1 MKRESFMED
10 KRIFTRNLV
19 ILFLLLLF
27 PLGVFAQ
34 KVEDK
39 NQNAEKNNEVKKNY
53 IIETE
58 GKKAVF
64 YQTLSW
70 ENVEGILHFEF
81 ELEKKEKNGKWVIID
96 KKKLK
101 KNSLEVS
108 LPAGKYRYRIKV
120 INLLGQVD
128 AVSADRYF
136 DILVA
141 YQPETSSVSP
151 AAIYFDEEYSD
162 VVSLSGKNFRE
173 ETTFALK
180 KEGGAPIFGKIL
192 EISPDGTKAKIS
204 FNMLRINPGQY
215 EFVVT
220 DPSGLKD
227 SKQKMIFKF
236 QKPIDIFLCAGYAFT
251 GFAGN
256 KVFKEYFNRDFAALG
271 GLMRFTLLPIKRY
284 YGNFGVN
291 LTFSG
296 MSLNSKK
303 EFYRMDTGFFL
314 TQINA
319 AYIYPIIKK
328 RLNFDVHMGMGI
340 AFLTNFVKYTTVD
353 IESSKYWYGGITL
366 NAGTAFQIY
375 MYKKLYI
382 ECNLDHVFTFRKGFP
397 NNNGFPIYIIQ
408 PSLSIGWEF

>member
-1 MKRESFMED
+1 MED
-10 KRIFTRNLV
+10 KRIFIRNLV
-19 ILFLLLLF
+19 ILFLLLF
-27 PLGVFAQ
+27 SLGAFAQ
-34 KVEDK
+34 KVE
-39 NQNAEKNNEVKKNY
+39 ETNEVKKNY

-58 GKKAVF
+58 GKKTVF

-81 ELEKKEKNGKWVIID
+81 ELEKKEKNGKWVVVD

-101 KNSLEVS
+101 QNSLEVS

-236 QKPIDIFLCAGYAFT
+236 QKPIDIFLSGGYAFN

-256 KVFKEYFNRDFAALG
+256 KLFKEYFGKNFAALSG
-271 GLMRFTLLPIKRY
+271 VLRFSLVPIKRS
-284 YGNFGVN
+284 YGNFGFN
-291 LTFSG
+291 LTGSG
-296 MSLNSKK
+296 MYLRKK
-303 EFYRMDTGFFL
+303 DPDYTLSAGLLLTGI
-314 TQINA
+314 QA
-319 AYIYPIIKK
+319 VYMKSIIRH
-328 RLNFDVHMGMGI
+328 RLNFDAHLG
-340 AFLTNFVKYTTVD
+340 F
-353 IESSKYWYGGITL
+353 
-366 NAGTAFQIY
+366 GTAFMVNTQFVFSGFESPKSWY
-375 MYKKLYI
+375 WGLTMNLGTALQVYVYKKLYI
-382 ECNLDHVFTFRKGFP
+382 EVNLDHIIPFRKGFP
-397 NNNGFPIYIIQ
+397 KYIVQ
-408 PSLSIGWEF
+408 PSLSVGWEF

>member
-1 MKRESFMED
+1 MED
-10 KRIFTRNLV
+10 KRIFIRNLV

-27 PLGVFAQ
+27 PLGAFAQ
-34 KVEDK
+34 KVE
-39 NQNAEKNNEVKKNY
+39 ETNEVKKNY

-58 GKKAVF
+58 GKKTVF

-101 KNSLEVS
+101 KNSLDVS
-108 LPAGKYRYRIKV
+108 LPAGKYRYRVKV

-151 AAIYFDEEYSD
+151 DAIYFDEEYSD
-162 VVSLSGKNFRE
+162 IVNITGKHFRE
-173 ETTFALK
+173 ETTFALQ
-180 KEGGAPIFGKIL
+180 KEGGAPIFGKIV
-192 EISPDGTKAKIS
+192 EINPDGTKAKIS

-236 QKPIDIFLCAGYAFT
+236 QKPVDIFLSGGYAFN
-251 GFAGN
+251 GFVGN
-256 KVFKEYFNRDFAALG
+256 KLFKEYFGKNFAALSG
-271 GLMRFTLLPIKRY
+271 ILRFSLVPIKRS
-284 YGNFGVN
+284 YGNFGFN
-291 LTFSG
+291 LTGSG
-296 MSLNSKK
+296 MYLRKK
-303 EFYRMDTGFFL
+303 DPDYTLSAGLLLTGI
-314 TQINA
+314 QA
-319 AYIYPIIKK
+319 VYMKSIIRH
-328 RLNFDVHMGMGI
+328 RLNFDAHLG
-340 AFLTNFVKYTTVD
+340 F
-353 IESSKYWYGGITL
+353 
-366 NAGTAFQIY
+366 GTAFMVNTQFVFSGFESPKSWY
-375 MYKKLYI
+375 WGLTMNLGTALQVYVYKKLYI
-382 ECNLDHVFTFRKGFP
+382 EVNLDHIIPFRKGFP
-397 NNNGFPIYIIQ
+397 KYIVQ
-408 PSLSIGWEF
+408 PSLSVGWEF

>member
-1 MKRESFMED
+1 MED
-10 KRIFTRNLV
+10 KRVFIRNLV
-19 ILFLLLLF
+19 ILFLLFLF
-27 PLGVFAQ
+27 SLGAFAQ
-34 KVEDK
+34 KVE
-39 NQNAEKNNEVKKNY
+39 ETNEVKKNY

-58 GKKAVF
+58 GKKTVF

-81 ELEKKEKNGKWVIID
+81 ELEKKEKNGKWVIVD

-101 KNSLEVS
+101 KNFLDVS
-108 LPAGKYRYRIKV
+108 LSHGNYRYRIKV

-162 VVSLSGKNFRE
+162 VVSLSGKHFRE

-180 KEGGAPIFGKIL
+180 KEGGSPIFGKIV
-192 EISPDGTKAKIS
+192 EINPDGTKAKIS

-236 QKPIDIFLCAGYAFT
+236 QKPIDIFLSGGYAFN

-256 KVFKEYFNRDFAALG
+256 KLFKEYFGKNFAALSG
-271 GLMRFTLLPIKRY
+271 VLRFSLVPIKRS
-284 YGNFGVN
+284 YGNFGFN
-291 LTFSG
+291 LTGSG
-296 MSLNSKK
+296 MYLRKK
-303 EFYRMDTGFFL
+303 DSDYTLSAGLLLTGI
-314 TQINA
+314 QA
-319 AYIYPIIKK
+319 VYMKPIIRH
-328 RLNFDVHMGMGI
+328 RLNFDAHLG
-340 AFLTNFVKYTTVD
+340 F
-353 IESSKYWYGGITL
+353 
-366 NAGTAFQIY
+366 GTAFMVNTQFVFSGFESPKSWY
-375 MYKKLYI
+375 WGLTMNLGTALQVYVYKKLYI
-382 ECNLDHVFTFRKGFP
+382 EVNLDHIIPFRKGFP
-397 NNNGFPIYIIQ
+397 KYIVQ
-408 PSLSIGWEF
+408 PSLSVGWEF

>member
-1 MKRESFMED
+1 MED
-10 KRIFTRNLV
+10 KRIFIRNLV

-34 KVEDK
+34 KVE
-39 NQNAEKNNEVKKNY
+39 ETNEVKKNY

-58 GKKAVF
+58 GKKTVF

-81 ELEKKEKNGKWVIID
+81 ELEKKEKNGKWLVVD

-101 KNSLEVS
+101 QNSLEVS

-151 AAIYFDEEYSD
+151 DAIYFDEEYSD

-180 KEGGAPIFGKIL
+180 KEGGSPIFGKIL

-236 QKPIDIFLCAGYAFT
+236 QKPVDIFLSGGYAFN

-256 KVFKEYFNRDFAALG
+256 KVFKEYFGKDFAALSG
-271 GLMRFTLLPIKRY
+271 VLRFSLVPIKRS
-284 YGNFGVN
+284 YGNFGFN
-291 LTFSG
+291 LTGSG
-296 MSLNSKK
+296 MYLRKK
-303 EFYRMDTGFFL
+303 DPDYTLSAGLLLTGI
-314 TQINA
+314 QA
-319 AYIYPIIKK
+319 VYMKPIIRH
-328 RLNFDVHMGMGI
+328 RLNFDAHLG
-340 AFLTNFVKYTTVD
+340 F
-353 IESSKYWYGGITL
+353 
-366 NAGTAFQIY
+366 GTAFMVNTQFVFGDSNFKSDRAWY
-375 MYKKLYI
+375 WGLTMNLGTALQVYVYKKLYI
-382 ECNLDHVFTFRKGFP
+382 EVNVDHIIPFRKSFP
-397 NNNGFPIYIIQ
+397 KYIVQ
-408 PSLSIGWEF
+408 PSLSVGWEF

>member
-1 MKRESFMED
+1 MED
-10 KRIFTRNLV
+10 KRIFIRNLV

-27 PLGVFAQ
+27 PLGAFAQ
-34 KVEDK
+34 KVE
-39 NQNAEKNNEVKKNY
+39 ETNEVKKNY

-58 GKKAVF
+58 GKKTVF

-81 ELEKKEKNGKWVIID
+81 ELEKKEKNGKWLVVD

-101 KNSLEVS
+101 QNSLEVS

-162 VVSLSGKNFRE
+162 VVSLSGKHFRE

-180 KEGGAPIFGKIL
+180 KEGGSPIFGKIV
-192 EISPDGTKAKIS
+192 EITPDGTKAKIS

-236 QKPIDIFLCAGYAFT
+236 QKPIDIYLSGGYAFN

-256 KVFKEYFNRDFAALG
+256 KVFKEYFGRDFAALSG
-271 GLMRFTLLPIKRY
+271 VLRFSLVPIKRS
-284 YGNFGVN
+284 YGNFGFN
-291 LTFSG
+291 LTGSG
-296 MSLNSKK
+296 MYLRKK
-303 EFYRMDTGFFL
+303 DSDYTLSAGLFL
-314 TQINA
+314 TGIQA
-319 AYIYPIIKK
+319 VYMKSIIRH
-328 RLNFDVHMGMGI
+328 RLNFDAHLG
-340 AFLTNFVKYTTVD
+340 F
-353 IESSKYWYGGITL
+353 
-366 NAGTAFQIY
+366 GTAFMVNTQFVFSGFESPKSWY
-375 MYKKLYI
+375 WGLTMNLGTALQVYVYKKLYI
-382 ECNLDHVFTFRKGFP
+382 EVNLDHIIPFRKGFP
-397 NNNGFPIYIIQ
+397 KYIVQ
-408 PSLSIGWEF
+408 PSLSVGWEF

>member
-1 MKRESFMED
+1 MED
-10 KRIFTRNLV
+10 KRIFIRNLV

-27 PLGVFAQ
+27 PLGAFAQ
-34 KVEDK
+34 KVE
-39 NQNAEKNNEVKKNY
+39 ETNEVKKNY

-58 GKKAVF
+58 GKKTVF

-81 ELEKKEKNGKWVIID
+81 ELEKKEKNGKWVIVD

-101 KNSLEVS
+101 KNFLDVS
-108 LPAGKYRYRIKV
+108 LSHGNYRYRIKV

-162 VVSLSGKNFRE
+162 VVSLSGKHFRE

-180 KEGGAPIFGKIL
+180 KEGGSPIFGKIV
-192 EISPDGTKAKIS
+192 EINPDGTKAKIS

-236 QKPIDIFLCAGYAFT
+236 QKPIDIFLSGGYAFN

-256 KVFKEYFNRDFAALG
+256 KLFKEYFGKNFAALSG
-271 GLMRFTLLPIKRY
+271 VLRFSLVPIKRS
-284 YGNFGVN
+284 YGNFGFN
-291 LTFSG
+291 LTGSG
-296 MSLNSKK
+296 MYLRKK
-303 EFYRMDTGFFL
+303 DSDYTLSAGLLLAGIQAVYMK
-314 TQINA
+314 
-319 AYIYPIIKK
+319 PIIRH
-328 RLNFDVHMGMGI
+328 RLNFDAHLG
-340 AFLTNFVKYTTVD
+340 F
-353 IESSKYWYGGITL
+353 
-366 NAGTAFQIY
+366 GTAFMVNTQFVFSGFESPKSWY
-375 MYKKLYI
+375 WGLTMNLGTALQVYVYKKLYI
-382 ECNLDHVFTFRKGFP
+382 EVNLDHIIPFRKGFP
-397 NNNGFPIYIIQ
+397 KYIVQ
-408 PSLSIGWEF
+408 PSLSVGWEF

>member
-1 MKRESFMED
+1 MED
-10 KRIFTRNLV
+10 KRIFIRNLV

-27 PLGVFAQ
+27 PLGAFAQ
-34 KVEDK
+34 KVE
-39 NQNAEKNNEVKKNY
+39 ETNEVKKNY

-58 GKKAVF
+58 GKKTVF

-81 ELEKKEKNGKWVIID
+81 ELEKKEKNGKWVIVD

-101 KNSLEVS
+101 QNFLEVS

-151 AAIYFDEEYSD
+151 DAIYFDEEYSD
-162 VVSLSGKNFRE
+162 IVNITGKHFRE
-173 ETTFALK
+173 ETTFALQ
-180 KEGGAPIFGKIL
+180 KEGGAPIFGKIV
-192 EISPDGTKAKIS
+192 EINPDGTKAKIS

-236 QKPIDIFLCAGYAFT
+236 QKPIDIFLSGGYAFN

-256 KVFKEYFNRDFAALG
+256 KLFKEYFGKNFAALSG
-271 GLMRFTLLPIKRY
+271 VLRFSLVPIKRS
-284 YGNFGVN
+284 YGNFGFN
-291 LTFSG
+291 LTGSG
-296 MSLNSKK
+296 MYLRKK
-303 EFYRMDTGFFL
+303 DPDYTLSAGLLLTGI
-314 TQINA
+314 QA
-319 AYIYPIIKK
+319 VYMKSIIRH
-328 RLNFDVHMGMGI
+328 RLNFDAHLG
-340 AFLTNFVKYTTVD
+340 F
-353 IESSKYWYGGITL
+353 
-366 NAGTAFQIY
+366 GTAFMVNTQFVFSGFESPKSWY
-375 MYKKLYI
+375 WGLTMNLGTALQVYVYKKLYI
-382 ECNLDHVFTFRKGFP
+382 EVNLDHIIPFRKGFP
-397 NNNGFPIYIIQ
+397 KYIVQ
-408 PSLSIGWEF
+408 PSLSVGWEF

>member
-1 MKRESFMED
+1 MED
-10 KRIFTRNLV
+10 KRIFIRNLV
-19 ILFLLLLF
+19 ILFLLLF
-27 PLGVFAQ
+27 SLGAFAQ
-34 KVEDK
+34 KVE
-39 NQNAEKNNEVKKNY
+39 ETNEVKKNY

-58 GKKAVF
+58 GKKTVF

-81 ELEKKEKNGKWVIID
+81 ELEKKEKNGKWLVVD

-101 KNSLEVS
+101 QNSLEVS

-180 KEGGAPIFGKIL
+180 KEGGTPIFGKIL

-236 QKPIDIFLCAGYAFT
+236 QKPIDIFLSGGYAFN

-256 KVFKEYFNRDFAALG
+256 KLFKEYFGKNFAALSG
-271 GLMRFTLLPIKRY
+271 VLRFSLVPIKRS
-284 YGNFGVN
+284 YGNFGFN
-291 LTFSG
+291 FTGSG
-296 MSLNSKK
+296 MYLRKK
-303 EFYRMDTGFFL
+303 DSDYTLSAGLLLTGI
-314 TQINA
+314 QA
-319 AYIYPIIKK
+319 VYMKSIIRH
-328 RLNFDVHMGMGI
+328 RLNFDAHLG
-340 AFLTNFVKYTTVD
+340 F
-353 IESSKYWYGGITL
+353 
-366 NAGTAFQIY
+366 GTAFMVNTQFVFSGFESPKSWY
-375 MYKKLYI
+375 WGLTMNLGTALQVYVYKKLYI
-382 ECNLDHVFTFRKGFP
+382 EVNLDHIIPFRKGFP
-397 NNNGFPIYIIQ
+397 KYIVQ
-408 PSLSIGWEF
+408 PSLSVGWEF

>member
-10 KRIFTRNLV
+10 KRVFIRNLV
-19 ILFLLLLF
+19 ILFLLFLF
-27 PLGVFAQ
+27 SLGAFAQ
-34 KVEDK
+34 KVE
-39 NQNAEKNNEVKKNY
+39 ETNEVKKNY

-58 GKKAVF
+58 GKKTVF

-81 ELEKKEKNGKWVIID
+81 ELEKKEKNGKWVIVD

-101 KNSLEVS
+101 KNFLNVS

-151 AAIYFDEEYSD
+151 DAIYFDEEYSD
-162 VVSLSGKNFRE
+162 IVNITGKHFRE
-173 ETTFALK
+173 ETTFALQ
-180 KEGGAPIFGKIL
+180 KEGGAPIFGKIV
-192 EISPDGTKAKIS
+192 EINPDGTKAKIS

-236 QKPIDIFLCAGYAFT
+236 QKPIDIFLSGGYAFN

-256 KVFKEYFNRDFAALG
+256 KLFKEYFGKNFAALSG
-271 GLMRFTLLPIKRY
+271 ILRFSLVPIKRS
-284 YGNFGVN
+284 YGNFGFN
-291 LTFSG
+291 LTGSG
-296 MSLNSKK
+296 MYLRKK
-303 EFYRMDTGFFL
+303 DSDYTLSAGLLLTGI
-314 TQINA
+314 QA
-319 AYIYPIIKK
+319 VYMKSIIRH
-328 RLNFDVHMGMGI
+328 RLNFDAHLG
-340 AFLTNFVKYTTVD
+340 F
-353 IESSKYWYGGITL
+353 
-366 NAGTAFQIY
+366 GTAFMVNTQFVFSGFESPKSWY
-375 MYKKLYI
+375 WGLTMNLGTALQVYVYKKLYI
-382 ECNLDHVFTFRKGFP
+382 EVNLDHIIPFRKGFP
-397 NNNGFPIYIIQ
+397 KYIVQ
-408 PSLSIGWEF
+408 PSLSVGWEF

>member
-1 MKRESFMED
+1 MED
-10 KRIFTRNLV
+10 KRVFIRNLV
-19 ILFLLLLF
+19 ILFLLFLF
-27 PLGVFAQ
+27 SLGAFAQ
-34 KVEDK
+34 KVE
-39 NQNAEKNNEVKKNY
+39 ETNEVKKNY

-58 GKKAVF
+58 GKKTVF

-81 ELEKKEKNGKWVIID
+81 ELEKKEKNGKWLVVD

-101 KNSLEVS
+101 QNSLEVS

-236 QKPIDIFLCAGYAFT
+236 QKPIDIFLSGGYAFN

-256 KVFKEYFNRDFAALG
+256 KLFKEYFGKNFAALSG
-271 GLMRFTLLPIKRY
+271 VLRFSLVPIKRS
-284 YGNFGVN
+284 YGNFGFN
-291 LTFSG
+291 LTGSG
-296 MSLNSKK
+296 MYLRKK
-303 EFYRMDTGFFL
+303 DSDYTLSAGLLLAGIQAVYMK
-314 TQINA
+314 
-319 AYIYPIIKK
+319 PIIRH
-328 RLNFDVHMGMGI
+328 RLNFDAHLG
-340 AFLTNFVKYTTVD
+340 F
-353 IESSKYWYGGITL
+353 
-366 NAGTAFQIY
+366 GTAFMVNTQFVFSGFESPKSWY
-375 MYKKLYI
+375 WGLTMNLGTALQVYVYKKLYI
-382 ECNLDHVFTFRKGFP
+382 EVNLDHIIPFRKGFP
-397 NNNGFPIYIIQ
+397 KYIVQ
-408 PSLSIGWEF
+408 PSLSVGWEF

>member
-10 KRIFTRNLV
+10 KRIFIRNLV

-27 PLGVFAQ
+27 PLGAFAQ
-34 KVEDK
+34 KVE
-39 NQNAEKNNEVKKNY
+39 ETNEVKKNY

-58 GKKAVF
+58 GKKTVF

-81 ELEKKEKNGKWVIID
+81 ELEKKEKNGKWVIVD

-101 KNSLEVS
+101 QNFLEVS

-151 AAIYFDEEYSD
+151 DAIYFDEEYSD
-162 VVSLSGKNFRE
+162 IVNITGKHFRE
-173 ETTFALK
+173 ETTFALQ
-180 KEGGAPIFGKIL
+180 KEGGAPIFGKIV
-192 EISPDGTKAKIS
+192 EINPDGTKAKIS

-236 QKPIDIFLCAGYAFT
+236 QKPIDIFLSGGYAFN

-256 KVFKEYFNRDFAALG
+256 KLFKEYFGKNFAALSG
-271 GLMRFTLLPIKRY
+271 VLRFSLVPIKRS
-284 YGNFGVN
+284 YGNFGFN
-291 LTFSG
+291 LTGSG
-296 MSLNSKK
+296 MYLRKK
-303 EFYRMDTGFFL
+303 DPDYTLSAGLLLTGI
-314 TQINA
+314 QA
-319 AYIYPIIKK
+319 VYMKSIIRH
-328 RLNFDVHMGMGI
+328 RLNFDAHLG
-340 AFLTNFVKYTTVD
+340 F
-353 IESSKYWYGGITL
+353 
-366 NAGTAFQIY
+366 GTAFMVNTQFVFSGFESPKSWY
-375 MYKKLYI
+375 WGLTMNLGTALQVYVYKKLYI
-382 ECNLDHVFTFRKGFP
+382 EVNLDHIIPFRKGFP
-397 NNNGFPIYIIQ
+397 KYIVQ
-408 PSLSIGWEF
+408 PSLSVGWEF

>member
-1 MKRESFMED
+1 MVNK
-10 KRIFTRNLV
+10 KILIFVFLLTTF
-19 ILFLLLLF
+19 LFLA
-27 PLGVFAQ
+27 AQ
-34 KVEDK
+34 NSDTG
-39 NQNAEKNNEVKKNY
+39 EKTASSEHKNY
-53 IIETE
+53 FIKENE
-58 GKKAVF
+58 SGDVVL
-64 YQTLSW
+64 YQRLSW
-70 ENVEGILHFEF
+70 EAVEDIKGFEF
-81 ELEKKEKNGKWVIID
+81 RLEKREFKSPWKLID
-96 KKKLK
+96 KKVV
-101 KNSLEVS
+101 NDNFIDVS
-108 LPAGKYRYRIKV
+108 LPPGKYRYRVAV
-120 INLLGQVD
+120 INLLNQIETISD
-128 AVSADRYF
+128 YRNF
-136 DILVA
+136 DVRIALR
-141 YQPETSSVSP
+141 PEVSSVSP
-151 AAIYFDEEYSD
+151 KIIYFDELKD
-162 VVSLSGKNFRE
+162 NFIIINGKNFHE
-173 ETTFALK
+173 DTVFVLK
-180 KEGGAPIFGKIL
+180 KTLGGSFKGEILDIEKNGKQIKVGFDL
-192 EISPDGTKAKIS
+192 SK
-204 FNMLRINPGQY
+204 FNPGEY
-215 EFVVT
+215 VLTVT
-220 DPSGLKD
+220 DPSGLK
-227 SKQKMIFKF
+227 SNTGRVNFKF

-303 EFYRMDTGFFL
+303 ELYRMDTGFFL

>member
-1 MKRESFMED
+1 MED
-10 KRIFTRNLV
+10 KRVFIRNLV
-19 ILFLLLLF
+19 ILFLLLF
-27 PLGVFAQ
+27 SLGAFAQ
-34 KVEDK
+34 KVE
-39 NQNAEKNNEVKKNY
+39 ETNEVKKNY

-58 GKKAVF
+58 GKKTVF

-81 ELEKKEKNGKWVIID
+81 ELEKKEKNGKWLVVD

-101 KNSLEVS
+101 QNSLEVS

-236 QKPIDIFLCAGYAFT
+236 QKPIDIFLSGGYAFN

-256 KVFKEYFNRDFAALG
+256 KLFKEYFGKNFAALSG
-271 GLMRFTLLPIKRY
+271 VLRFSLVPIKRS
-284 YGNFGVN
+284 YGNFGFN
-291 LTFSG
+291 LTGSG
-296 MSLNSKK
+296 MYLRKK
-303 EFYRMDTGFFL
+303 DSDYTLSAGLLLAGIQAVYMK
-314 TQINA
+314 
-319 AYIYPIIKK
+319 PIIRH
-328 RLNFDVHMGMGI
+328 RLNFDAHLG
-340 AFLTNFVKYTTVD
+340 F
-353 IESSKYWYGGITL
+353 
-366 NAGTAFQIY
+366 GTAFMVNTQFVFSGFESPKSWY
-375 MYKKLYI
+375 WGLTMNLGTALQVYVYKKLYI
-382 ECNLDHVFTFRKGFP
+382 EVNLDHIIPFRKGFP
-397 NNNGFPIYIIQ
+397 KYIVQ
-408 PSLSIGWEF
+408 PSLSVGWEF

>member
-1 MKRESFMED
+1 MED

-39 NQNAEKNNEVKKNY
+39 NQNVEKNNEVKKNY

-236 QKPIDIFLCAGYAFT
+236 QKPIDIFLSGGYAFN

-256 KVFKEYFNRDFAALG
+256 KLFKEYFGKNFAALSG
-271 GLMRFTLLPIKRY
+271 ILRFSFVPIKRS
-284 YGNFGVN
+284 YGNFGFN
-291 LTFSG
+291 FTGSG
-296 MSLNSKK
+296 MYLRKK
-303 EFYRMDTGFFL
+303 DSDYTLSAGLLLAGIQAVYMK
-314 TQINA
+314 
-319 AYIYPIIKK
+319 PIIRH
-328 RLNFDVHMGMGI
+328 RLNFDAHLG
-340 AFLTNFVKYTTVD
+340 F
-353 IESSKYWYGGITL
+353 
-366 NAGTAFQIY
+366 GTAFVVNTQFVFSGFESPKSWY
-375 MYKKLYI
+375 WGLTMNLGTALQVYVYKKLYI
-382 ECNLDHVFTFRKGFP
+382 EVNLDHIIPFRKGFP
-397 NNNGFPIYIIQ
+397 KYIVQ
-408 PSLSIGWEF
+408 PSLSVGWEF

>member
-1 MKRESFMED
+1 MED
-10 KRIFTRNLV
+10 KRVFIRNLV
-19 ILFLLLLF
+19 ILFLLFLF
-27 PLGVFAQ
+27 SLGAFAQ
-34 KVEDK
+34 KVE
-39 NQNAEKNNEVKKNY
+39 ETNEVKKNY

-58 GKKAVF
+58 GKKTVF

-81 ELEKKEKNGKWVIID
+81 ELEKKEKNGKWLVVD

-101 KNSLEVS
+101 QNSLEVS

-162 VVSLSGKNFRE
+162 IVNITGKHFRE
-173 ETTFALK
+173 ETTFALQ
-180 KEGGAPIFGKIL
+180 KEGGAPIFGKIV
-192 EISPDGTKAKIS
+192 EINPDGTKAKIS

-236 QKPIDIFLCAGYAFT
+236 QKPIDIFLSGGYAFN

-256 KVFKEYFNRDFAALG
+256 KLFKEYFGKNFAALSG
-271 GLMRFTLLPIKRY
+271 VLRFSLVPIKRS
-284 YGNFGVN
+284 YGNFGFN
-291 LTFSG
+291 FTGSG
-296 MSLNSKK
+296 MYLRKK
-303 EFYRMDTGFFL
+303 DSDYTLSAGLLLTGI
-314 TQINA
+314 QA
-319 AYIYPIIKK
+319 VYMKSIIRH
-328 RLNFDVHMGMGI
+328 RLNFDAHLG
-340 AFLTNFVKYTTVD
+340 F
-353 IESSKYWYGGITL
+353 
-366 NAGTAFQIY
+366 GTAFMVNTQFVFSGFESPKSWY
-375 MYKKLYI
+375 WGLTMNLGTALQVYVYKKLYI
-382 ECNLDHVFTFRKGFP
+382 EVNLDHIIPFRKGFP
-397 NNNGFPIYIIQ
+397 KYIVQ
-408 PSLSIGWEF
+408 PSLSVGWEF

>member
-1 MKRESFMED
+1 MED
-10 KRIFTRNLV
+10 KRVFIRNLV

-27 PLGVFAQ
+27 PLGAFAQ
-34 KVEDK
+34 KVE
-39 NQNAEKNNEVKKNY
+39 ETNEVKKNY

-58 GKKAVF
+58 GKKTVF

-81 ELEKKEKNGKWVIID
+81 ELEKKEKNGKWVIVD

-101 KNSLEVS
+101 QNSLDVS
-108 LPAGKYRYRIKV
+108 LPAGKYRYRVKV

-236 QKPIDIFLCAGYAFT
+236 QKPIDIFLSGGYAFN

-256 KVFKEYFNRDFAALG
+256 KLFKEYFGKNFAALSG
-271 GLMRFTLLPIKRY
+271 VLRFSLVPIKRS
-284 YGNFGVN
+284 YGNFGFN
-291 LTFSG
+291 FTGSG
-296 MSLNSKK
+296 MYLRKK
-303 EFYRMDTGFFL
+303 DSDYTLSAGLLLTGI
-314 TQINA
+314 QA
-319 AYIYPIIKK
+319 VYMKSIIRH
-328 RLNFDVHMGMGI
+328 RLNFDAHLG
-340 AFLTNFVKYTTVD
+340 F
-353 IESSKYWYGGITL
+353 
-366 NAGTAFQIY
+366 GTAFMVNTQFVFSGFESPKSWY
-375 MYKKLYI
+375 WGLTMNLGTALQVYVYKKLYI
-382 ECNLDHVFTFRKGFP
+382 EVNLDHIIPFRKGFP
-397 NNNGFPIYIIQ
+397 KYIVQ
-408 PSLSIGWEF
+408 PSLSVGWEF

>member
-10 KRIFTRNLV
+10 KRIFIRNLV

-27 PLGVFAQ
+27 PLGAFAQ
-34 KVEDK
+34 KVE
-39 NQNAEKNNEVKKNY
+39 ETNEVKKNY

-58 GKKAVF
+58 GKKTVF

-81 ELEKKEKNGKWVIID
+81 ELEKKEKNGKWVIVD

-101 KNSLEVS
+101 KNFLDVS
-108 LPAGKYRYRIKV
+108 LSHGNYRYRIKV

-162 VVSLSGKNFRE
+162 VVSLSGKHFRE

-180 KEGGAPIFGKIL
+180 KEGGSPIFGKIV
-192 EISPDGTKAKIS
+192 EINPDGTKAKIS

-236 QKPIDIFLCAGYAFT
+236 QKPIDIYLSGGYAFN

-256 KVFKEYFNRDFAALG
+256 KVFKEYFGRDFAALSG
-271 GLMRFTLLPIKRY
+271 VLRFSLVPIKRS
-284 YGNFGVN
+284 YGNFGFN
-291 LTFSG
+291 LTGSG
-296 MSLNSKK
+296 MYLRKK
-303 EFYRMDTGFFL
+303 DSDYTLSAGLLLTGI
-314 TQINA
+314 QA
-319 AYIYPIIKK
+319 VYMKPIIRH
-328 RLNFDVHMGMGI
+328 RLNFDAHLG
-340 AFLTNFVKYTTVD
+340 F
-353 IESSKYWYGGITL
+353 
-366 NAGTAFQIY
+366 GTAFMVNTQFVFSEFKSPKSWY
-375 MYKKLYI
+375 WGLTMNLGTALQVYVYKKLYI
-382 ECNLDHVFTFRKGFP
+382 EVNLDHIIPFRTGFP
-397 NNNGFPIYIIQ
+397 KYIAQ
-408 PSLSIGWEF
+408 PSLSVGWEF

>member
-1 MKRESFMED
+1 MED
-10 KRIFTRNLV
+10 KSIFTRNLGM
-19 ILFLLLLF
+19 LFLLLLF

-180 KEGGAPIFGKIL
+180 KEGGDPIFGKML

-236 QKPIDIFLCAGYAFT
+236 QKPIDIFLSGGYAFN

-256 KVFKEYFNRDFAALG
+256 KLFKEYFGKNFAALSG
-271 GLMRFTLLPIKRY
+271 ILRFSFVPIKRS
-284 YGNFGVN
+284 YGNFGFN
-291 LTFSG
+291 FTGSG
-296 MSLNSKK
+296 MYLRKK
-303 EFYRMDTGFFL
+303 DSDYTLSAGLLLTGI
-314 TQINA
+314 QA
-319 AYIYPIIKK
+319 VYMKPIIRH
-328 RLNFDVHMGMGI
+328 RLNFDAHLG
-340 AFLTNFVKYTTVD
+340 F
-353 IESSKYWYGGITL
+353 
-366 NAGTAFQIY
+366 GTAFVVNTQFVFPEFKSPKSWY
-375 MYKKLYI
+375 WGLTMNLGTALQVYVYKKLYI
-382 ECNLDHVFTFRKGFP
+382 EVNLDHIIPFRTGFP
-397 NNNGFPIYIIQ
+397 KYIVQ
-408 PSLSIGWEF
+408 PSLSVGWEF

>member
-1 MKRESFMED
+1 MED
-10 KRIFTRNLV
+10 KRIFIRNLV
-19 ILFLLLLF
+19 ILFLLLF
-27 PLGVFAQ
+27 SLGAFAQ
-34 KVEDK
+34 KVE
-39 NQNAEKNNEVKKNY
+39 ETNEVKKNY

-58 GKKAVF
+58 GKKTVF

-81 ELEKKEKNGKWVIID
+81 ELEKKEKNGKWLVVD

-101 KNSLEVS
+101 QNSLDVS

-236 QKPIDIFLCAGYAFT
+236 QKPIDIYLSGGYAFN

-256 KVFKEYFNRDFAALG
+256 KVFKEYFGRDFAALSG
-271 GLMRFTLLPIKRY
+271 VLRFSLVPIKRS
-284 YGNFGVN
+284 YGNFGFN
-291 LTFSG
+291 LTGSG
-296 MSLNSKK
+296 MYLRKK
-303 EFYRMDTGFFL
+303 DSDYTLSAGLLLTGI
-314 TQINA
+314 QA
-319 AYIYPIIKK
+319 VYMKPIIRH
-328 RLNFDVHMGMGI
+328 RLNFDAHLG
-340 AFLTNFVKYTTVD
+340 F
-353 IESSKYWYGGITL
+353 
-366 NAGTAFQIY
+366 GTAFMVNTQFVFSGFESPKSWY
-375 MYKKLYI
+375 WGLTMNLGTALQVYVYKKLYI
-382 ECNLDHVFTFRKGFP
+382 EVNLDHIIPFRAGFP
-397 NNNGFPIYIIQ
+397 KYIVQ
-408 PSLSIGWEF
+408 PSLSVGWEF

>member
-1 MKRESFMED
+1 MED

-27 PLGVFAQ
+27 PLGAFAQ
-34 KVEDK
+34 KVE
-39 NQNAEKNNEVKKNY
+39 ETNEVKKNY

-58 GKKAVF
+58 GKKTVF

-81 ELEKKEKNGKWVIID
+81 ELEKKEKNGKWVIVD

-101 KNSLEVS
+101 QNSLDVS
-108 LPAGKYRYRIKV
+108 LPAGKYRYRVKV

-128 AVSADRYF
+128 AISADRYF

-180 KEGGAPIFGKIL
+180 KEGGTPIFGKIL

-236 QKPIDIFLCAGYAFT
+236 QKPIDIFLSGGYAFN

-256 KVFKEYFNRDFAALG
+256 KLFKEYFGKNFAALSG
-271 GLMRFTLLPIKRY
+271 VLRFSLVPIKRS
-284 YGNFGVN
+284 YGNFGFN
-291 LTFSG
+291 FTGSG
-296 MSLNSKK
+296 MYLRKK
-303 EFYRMDTGFFL
+303 DSDYTLSAGLLLTGI
-314 TQINA
+314 QA
-319 AYIYPIIKK
+319 VYMKSIIRH
-328 RLNFDVHMGMGI
+328 RLNFDAHLG
-340 AFLTNFVKYTTVD
+340 F
-353 IESSKYWYGGITL
+353 
-366 NAGTAFQIY
+366 GTAFMVNTQFVFSGFESPKSWY
-375 MYKKLYI
+375 WGLTMNLGTALQVYVYKKLYI
-382 ECNLDHVFTFRKGFP
+382 EVNLDHIIPFRKGFP
-397 NNNGFPIYIIQ
+397 KYIVQ
-408 PSLSIGWEF
+408 PSLSVGWEF

>member
-1 MKRESFMED
+1 MED
-10 KRIFTRNLV
+10 KRVFIRNLV
-19 ILFLLLLF
+19 ILFLLFLF
-27 PLGVFAQ
+27 SLGAFAQ
-34 KVEDK
+34 KVE
-39 NQNAEKNNEVKKNY
+39 ETNEVKKNY

-58 GKKAVF
+58 GKKTVF

-81 ELEKKEKNGKWVIID
+81 ELEKKEKNGKWLVVD

-101 KNSLEVS
+101 QNSLEVS

-162 VVSLSGKNFRE
+162 VVSLSGKHFRE

-180 KEGGAPIFGKIL
+180 KEGGSPIFGKIV
-192 EISPDGTKAKIS
+192 EINPDGTKAKIS

-236 QKPIDIFLCAGYAFT
+236 QKPIDIFLSGGYAFN

-256 KVFKEYFNRDFAALG
+256 KVFKEYFGRDFAALSG
-271 GLMRFTLLPIKRY
+271 VLRFSLVPIKRS
-284 YGNFGVN
+284 YGNFGFN
-291 LTFSG
+291 LTGSG
-296 MSLNSKK
+296 MYLRKK
-303 EFYRMDTGFFL
+303 DSDYTLSAGLLLTGI
-314 TQINA
+314 QA
-319 AYIYPIIKK
+319 VYMKSIIRH
-328 RLNFDVHMGMGI
+328 RLNFDAHLG
-340 AFLTNFVKYTTVD
+340 F
-353 IESSKYWYGGITL
+353 
-366 NAGTAFQIY
+366 GTAFMVNTQFVFSEFKSPKSWY
-375 MYKKLYI
+375 WGLTMNLGTALQVYVYKKLYI
-382 ECNLDHVFTFRKGFP
+382 EVNLDHIIPFRTGFP
-397 NNNGFPIYIIQ
+397 KYIVQ
-408 PSLSIGWEF
+408 PSLSVGWEF

>member
-1 MKRESFMED
+1 MED
-10 KRIFTRNLV
+10 KRIFIRNLV

-27 PLGVFAQ
+27 PLGAFAQ
-34 KVEDK
+34 KVE
-39 NQNAEKNNEVKKNY
+39 ETNEVKKNY

-81 ELEKKEKNGKWVIID
+81 ELEKKEKNGKWVIVD

-101 KNSLEVS
+101 QNSLDVS
-108 LPAGKYRYRIKV
+108 LPAGKYRYRVKV

-162 VVSLSGKNFRE
+162 IVNITGKHFRE
-173 ETTFALK
+173 ETTFALQ
-180 KEGGAPIFGKIL
+180 KEGGAPIFGKIV
-192 EISPDGTKAKIS
+192 EINPDGTKAKIS

-236 QKPIDIFLCAGYAFT
+236 QKPLDIFLSGGYAFN

-256 KVFKEYFNRDFAALG
+256 KVFKEYFGKDFAALSG
-271 GLMRFTLLPIKRY
+271 VLRFSLVPIKRS
-284 YGNFGVN
+284 YGNFGFN
-291 LTFSG
+291 LTGSG
-296 MSLNSKK
+296 MYLRKK
-303 EFYRMDTGFFL
+303 DPDYTLSAGLLLAGIQAVYMK
-314 TQINA
+314 
-319 AYIYPIIKK
+319 PIIRH
-328 RLNFDVHMGMGI
+328 RLNFDAHLG
-340 AFLTNFVKYTTVD
+340 F
-353 IESSKYWYGGITL
+353 
-366 NAGTAFQIY
+366 GTAFMVNTQFVFGDSNFKSDRAWY
-375 MYKKLYI
+375 WGLTMNLGTALQVYVYKKLYI
-382 ECNLDHVFTFRKGFP
+382 EVNLDHIIPFRKSFP
-397 NNNGFPIYIIQ
+397 KYIVQ
-408 PSLSIGWEF
+408 PSLSVGWEF

>member
-1 MKRESFMED
+1 MED

-101 KNSLEVS
+101 KNSLDVS

-173 ETTFALK
+173 ETTFALQ

-227 SKQKMIFKF
+227 SKQKMTFKF
-236 QKPIDIFLCAGYAFT
+236 QKPIDIYLSGGYAFN

-256 KVFKEYFNRDFAALG
+256 KLFKEYFGKDFAALSG
-271 GLMRFTLLPIKRY
+271 VLRFSFVPIKRS
-284 YGNFGVN
+284 YGNFGFN
-291 LTFSG
+291 FTGSG
-296 MSLNSKK
+296 MYLRKK
-303 EFYRMDTGFFL
+303 DSDYTLSAGLLLAGIQAVYMK
-314 TQINA
+314 
-319 AYIYPIIKK
+319 PIIRH
-328 RLNFDVHMGMGI
+328 RLNFDAHLG
-340 AFLTNFVKYTTVD
+340 F
-353 IESSKYWYGGITL
+353 
-366 NAGTAFQIY
+366 GTAFVVNTQFVFPEFKSPKSWY
-375 MYKKLYI
+375 WGLTMNLGTALQVYVYKKLYI
-382 ECNLDHVFTFRKGFP
+382 EVNLDHIIPFRTGFP
-397 NNNGFPIYIIQ
+397 KYIVQ
-408 PSLSIGWEF
+408 PSLSVGWEF

>member
-1 MKRESFMED
+1 MED
-10 KRIFTRNLV
+10 KRIFIRNLV
-19 ILFLLLLF
+19 ILFLLLF
-27 PLGVFAQ
+27 SLGAFAQ
-34 KVEDK
+34 KVE
-39 NQNAEKNNEVKKNY
+39 ETNEVKKNY

-81 ELEKKEKNGKWVIID
+81 ELEKKEKNGKWLVVD

-101 KNSLEVS
+101 QNSLEVS

-180 KEGGAPIFGKIL
+180 KEGGTPIFGKIL

-236 QKPIDIFLCAGYAFT
+236 QKPIDIFLSGGYAFN

-256 KVFKEYFNRDFAALG
+256 KLFKEYFGKNFAALSG
-271 GLMRFTLLPIKRY
+271 VLRFSLVPIKRS
-284 YGNFGVN
+284 YGNFGFN
-291 LTFSG
+291 FTGSG
-296 MSLNSKK
+296 MYLRKK
-303 EFYRMDTGFFL
+303 DSDYTLSAGLLLTGI
-314 TQINA
+314 QA
-319 AYIYPIIKK
+319 VYMKSIIRH
-328 RLNFDVHMGMGI
+328 RLNFDAHLG
-340 AFLTNFVKYTTVD
+340 F
-353 IESSKYWYGGITL
+353 
-366 NAGTAFQIY
+366 GTAFMVNTQFVFSGFESPKSWY
-375 MYKKLYI
+375 WGLTMNLGTALQVYVYKKLYI
-382 ECNLDHVFTFRKGFP
+382 EVNLDHIIPFRKGFP
-397 NNNGFPIYIIQ
+397 KYIVQ
-408 PSLSIGWEF
+408 PSLSVGWEF

>member
-1 MKRESFMED
+1 MED

-27 PLGVFAQ
+27 PLGAFAQ

-96 KKKLK
+96 KKKLN
-101 KNSLEVS
+101 KNSLDVS

-173 ETTFALK
+173 ETTFALQ
-180 KEGGAPIFGKIL
+180 KEGGSPIFGKIL

-227 SKQKMIFKF
+227 SKQKMVFKF
-236 QKPIDIFLCAGYAFT
+236 QKPIDIFLSGGYAFN

-256 KVFKEYFNRDFAALG
+256 KLFKEYFGKNFAALSG
-271 GLMRFTLLPIKRY
+271 VLRFSLVPIKRS
-284 YGNFGVN
+284 YGNFGFN
-291 LTFSG
+291 LTGSG
-296 MSLNSKK
+296 MYLRKK
-303 EFYRMDTGFFL
+303 DSDYTLSAGLLLAGIQAVYMK
-314 TQINA
+314 
-319 AYIYPIIKK
+319 PIIRH
-328 RLNFDVHMGMGI
+328 RLNFDAHLG
-340 AFLTNFVKYTTVD
+340 F
-353 IESSKYWYGGITL
+353 
-366 NAGTAFQIY
+366 GTAFMVNTQFVFSGFESPKSWY
-375 MYKKLYI
+375 WGLTMNLGTALQVYVYKKLYI
-382 ECNLDHVFTFRKGFP
+382 EVNLDHIIPFRKGFP
-397 NNNGFPIYIIQ
+397 KYIVQ
-408 PSLSIGWEF
+408 PSLSVGWEF

>member
-1 MKRESFMED
+1 MED
-10 KRIFTRNLV
+10 KRIFIRNLV

-27 PLGVFAQ
+27 PLGAFAQ
-34 KVEDK
+34 KVE
-39 NQNAEKNNEVKKNY
+39 ETNEVKKNY

-58 GKKAVF
+58 GKKTVF

-81 ELEKKEKNGKWVIID
+81 ELEKKEKNGKWVIVD

-101 KNSLEVS
+101 KNFLDVS
-108 LPAGKYRYRIKV
+108 LSHGNYRYRIKV

-151 AAIYFDEEYSD
+151 DAIYFDEEYSD

-173 ETTFALK
+173 ETTFALQ
-180 KEGGAPIFGKIL
+180 KEGGAPIFGKIV
-192 EISPDGTKAKIS
+192 EINPDGTKAKIS

-236 QKPIDIFLCAGYAFT
+236 QKPVDIFLSGGYAFN

-256 KVFKEYFNRDFAALG
+256 KVFKEYFGKDFAALSG
-271 GLMRFTLLPIKRY
+271 VLRFSLVPIKRS
-284 YGNFGVN
+284 YGNFGFN
-291 LTFSG
+291 LTGSG
-296 MSLNSKK
+296 MYLRKK
-303 EFYRMDTGFFL
+303 DPDYTLSAGLLLTGI
-314 TQINA
+314 QA
-319 AYIYPIIKK
+319 VYMKPIIRH
-328 RLNFDVHMGMGI
+328 RLNFDAHLG
-340 AFLTNFVKYTTVD
+340 F
-353 IESSKYWYGGITL
+353 
-366 NAGTAFQIY
+366 GTAFMVNTQFVFGDSNFKSDRAWY
-375 MYKKLYI
+375 WGLTMNLGTALQVYVYKKLYI
-382 ECNLDHVFTFRKGFP
+382 EVNVDHIIPFRKSFP
-397 NNNGFPIYIIQ
+397 KYIVQ
-408 PSLSIGWEF
+408 PSLSVGWEF

>member
-1 MKRESFMED
+1 MED
-10 KRIFTRNLV
+10 KRIFIRNLV

-34 KVEDK
+34 KVE
-39 NQNAEKNNEVKKNY
+39 ETNEVKKNY

-58 GKKAVF
+58 GKKTVF

-81 ELEKKEKNGKWVIID
+81 ELEKKEKNGKWVIVD

-101 KNSLEVS
+101 KNFLDVS
-108 LPAGKYRYRIKV
+108 LSHGNYRYRIKV

-151 AAIYFDEEYSD
+151 DAIYFDEEYSD

-173 ETTFALK
+173 ETTFALQ
-180 KEGGAPIFGKIL
+180 KEGGAPIFGKIV
-192 EISPDGTKAKIS
+192 EINPDGTKAKIS

-236 QKPIDIFLCAGYAFT
+236 QKPVDIFLSGGYAFN

-256 KVFKEYFNRDFAALG
+256 KVFKEYFGKDFAALSG
-271 GLMRFTLLPIKRY
+271 VLRFSLVPIKRS
-284 YGNFGVN
+284 YGNFGFN
-291 LTFSG
+291 LTGSG
-296 MSLNSKK
+296 MYLRKK
-303 EFYRMDTGFFL
+303 DPDYTLSAGLLLTGI
-314 TQINA
+314 QA
-319 AYIYPIIKK
+319 VYMKPIIRH
-328 RLNFDVHMGMGI
+328 RLNFDAHLG
-340 AFLTNFVKYTTVD
+340 F
-353 IESSKYWYGGITL
+353 
-366 NAGTAFQIY
+366 GTAFMVNTQFVFGDSNFKSDRAWY
-375 MYKKLYI
+375 WGLTMNLGTALQVYVYKKLYI
-382 ECNLDHVFTFRKGFP
+382 EVNVDHIIPFRKSFP
-397 NNNGFPIYIIQ
+397 KYIVQ
-408 PSLSIGWEF
+408 PSLSVGWEF

>member
-1 MKRESFMED
+1 MED
-10 KRIFTRNLV
+10 KRVFIRNLV
-19 ILFLLLLF
+19 ILFLLLF
-27 PLGVFAQ
+27 SLGAFAQ
-34 KVEDK
+34 KVE
-39 NQNAEKNNEVKKNY
+39 ETNEVKKNY

-58 GKKAVF
+58 GKKTVF

-81 ELEKKEKNGKWVIID
+81 ELEKKEKNGKWLVVD

-101 KNSLEVS
+101 QNSLEVS

-236 QKPIDIFLCAGYAFT
+236 QKPIDIFLSGGYAFN

-256 KVFKEYFNRDFAALG
+256 KLFKEYFGKNFAALSG
-271 GLMRFTLLPIKRY
+271 VLRFSLVPIKRS
-284 YGNFGVN
+284 YGNFGFN
-291 LTFSG
+291 LTGSG
-296 MSLNSKK
+296 MYLRKK
-303 EFYRMDTGFFL
+303 DSDYTLSAGLLLTGI
-314 TQINA
+314 QA
-319 AYIYPIIKK
+319 VYMKPIIRH
-328 RLNFDVHMGMGI
+328 RLNFDAHLG
-340 AFLTNFVKYTTVD
+340 F
-353 IESSKYWYGGITL
+353 
-366 NAGTAFQIY
+366 GTAFMVNTQFVFSGFESPKSWY
-375 MYKKLYI
+375 WGLTMNLGTALQVYVYKKLYI
-382 ECNLDHVFTFRKGFP
+382 EVNLDHIIPFRKGFP
-397 NNNGFPIYIIQ
+397 KYIVQ
-408 PSLSIGWEF
+408 PSLSVGWEF